1 MKKLLIILDP
11 AHGEETPG
19 KRSPDGQHREYKWSR
34 ERIAALIPRLQK
46 LGYQV
51 ELTNTTTLEVGLSNR
66 KNTASEIAR
75 RNPSLVPFLI
85 SIHNDA
91 MTADGSWQN
100 KATGI
105 SVFTSKGRTTSDILA
120 DYFIQNIGNFIP
132 EVKVRLNSQPYLE
145 KDFEQNFTVL
155 MGAYS
160 AILIECMFQ
169 DNKDDVAKLADPTFC
184 KQVEDWIVDSIEK
197 CNEYVSK
204 KTEINRGWRK
214 PITE

>member
-19 KRSPDGQHREYKWSR
+19 KRSPDGKHREYKWSR
-34 ERIAALIPRLQK
+34 ERIEVLIPRLQE

-51 ELTNTTTLEVGLSNR
+51 ELTNTTALEVGLTHR
-66 KNTASEIAR
+66 KNAASEIAR
-75 RNPSLVPFLI
+75 QNPSLVPLLI

-100 KATGI
+100 KASGI
-105 SVFTSKGRTTSDILA
+105 SVWTSKGRTTSDILA
-120 DYFIQNIGNFIP
+120 DIFINNIGDHLP
-132 EVKVRLNSQPYLE
+132 DVKKRIYSHKQGE
-145 KDFEQNFTVL
+145 QSFENNFTVL

-160 AILIECMFQ
+160 AMLLEIMFQ
-169 DNKDDVAKLADPTFC
+169 DNKDDVARLADPAFC

-197 CNEYVSK
+197 CNEYVIK
-204 KTEINRGWRK
+204 K
-214 PITE
+214 